1 MHIWLVNSKK
11 RCVRV
16 KQQSGNIEKS
26 CKKKKKERNRAGTNA
41 TFSLFFFFKSWAT
54 ERCIEDNAS
63 KTSRGA

>member
-26 CKKKKKERNRAGTNA
+26 CKKKKKREIERAPTPH
-41 TFSLFFFFKSWAT
+41 FLSFFFFKSWAT